1 MKEDEFKISENEA
14 YSLLNEVRQAFKRFK
29 SKNELQYQD
38 GANEEGCPK
47 NYVRSKTPRKNSPH
61 LKSGKEPKNR
71 YRGGGR

>member
-47 NYVRSKTPRKNSPH
+47 NYVRSKF
-61 LKSGKEPKNR
+61 
-71 YRGGGR
+71 